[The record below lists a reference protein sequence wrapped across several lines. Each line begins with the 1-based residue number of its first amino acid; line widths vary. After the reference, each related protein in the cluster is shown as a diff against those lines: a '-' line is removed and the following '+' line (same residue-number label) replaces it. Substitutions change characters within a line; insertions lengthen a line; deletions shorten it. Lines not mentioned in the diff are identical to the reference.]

1 MRYVIKDSKN
11 LFLSVLVSVIFLL
24 LAYGSS
30 NDSSSSSSSGSS
42 TSPYSNVSVALR
54 ECADE
59 LKKDTAA
66 GYYDHLSD
74 VQMFKRME
82 QDQESC
88 MAGYGH
94 SPN

>member
-30 NDSSSSSSSGSS
+30 NDSSSSSGSS
-42 TSPYSNVSVALR
+42 SSPYSNVSVALR

>member
-30 NDSSSSSSSGSS
+30 NDSSSSSGSS